1 MQRLIVWR
9 KAVTAI
15 MLLEFAEPGIV
26 MREGKEPKN
35 LRATQAA
42 RKEDCGG
49 DASSDEGRGLSGDT
63 SSAHRGG
70 MAVDVS
76 YSGRDLGAR
85 RC

>member
-1 MQRLIVWR
+1 VWR
-9 KAVTAI
+9 KTVTAI

-35 LRATQAA
+35 LRATRAA
-42 RKEDCGG
+42 RKEDYGG
-49 DASSDEGRGLSGDT
+49 DANRDKRRGLSGDT

-76 YSGRDLGAR
+76 YSGRHLGAR